1 MAEAEGVIIESK
13 IYGYI
18 RVSSKDQNEDRQ
30 LIALHGRGVK
40 DDYIYI
46 DKKSGKDFNRPQYKK
61 LMKKLKPGDLL
72 VIQSI
77 DRLGRNYE
85 EVQNQWRVLTKE
97 KDECPASGHMSGIP
111 PPLFLSESPSGNAH
125 LLPLRRC
132 VPDLQAGFPGWLPA
146 EYPVFYGNGC
156 ADG

>member
-46 DKKSGKDFNRPQYKK
+46 AYNRNMLQ
-61 LMKKLKPGDLL
+61 
-72 VIQSI
+72 
-77 DRLGRNYE
+77 
-85 EVQNQWRVLTKE
+85 
-97 KDECPASGHMSGIP
+97 
-111 PPLFLSESPSGNAH
+111 
-125 LLPLRRC
+125 
-132 VPDLQAGFPGWLPA
+132 PDTS
-146 EYPVFYGNGC
+146 
-156 ADG
+156 

>member
-1 MAEAEGVIIESK
+1 MAEAEGVIIESI

-61 LMKKLKPGDLL
+61 LMKKLKPGEKGD
-72 VIQSI
+72 QRKRAH
-77 DRLGRNYE
+77 RLITRGAAIE
-85 EVQNQWRVLTKE
+85 SVAPQTKE
-97 KDECPASGHMSGIP
+97 
-111 PPLFLSESPSGNAH
+111 LSETEFYTFAEQVFALPDTQR
-125 LLPLRRC
+125 LLTEAVSRH
-132 VPDLQAGFPGWLPA
+132 AGG
-146 EYPVFYGNGC
+146 
-156 ADG
+156 D